1 MTINWWTLGLQAVN
15 VLILVWLLSRLFW
28 RPVAAAIERRQQ
40 STEAMLDE
48 AKAAQA
54 KADAALSEVNETRAG
69 LAEERR
75 TLLAEAQTKA
85 DAAAKA
91 TLSEA
96 REKAEAMLAAA
107 QTKIDRDTSAA
118 RKDNAARAVTLAA
131 EIAAKLLAPI
141 NNAAIQAA
149 WLEMLVKAI
158 AEMPDFERAALID
171 SAAQLEIVTA
181 AAQSAEDKAEIKKAI
196 VAALGG
202 EPKLEFVTDPDLLA
216 GLELR
221 SAHFVLHNSWRAE
234 LKAIL
239 KEMTDAAR

>member
-1 MTINWWTLGLQAVN
+1 
-15 VLILVWLLSRLFW
+15 
-28 RPVAAAIERRQQ
+28 
-40 STEAMLDE
+40 
-48 AKAAQA
+48 
-54 KADAALSEVNETRAG
+54 
-69 LAEERR
+69 
-75 TLLAEAQTKA
+75 
-85 DAAAKA
+85 
-91 TLSEA
+91 
-96 REKAEAMLAAA
+96 MLAAA

-181 AAQSAEDKAEIKKAI
+181 AAPSAEDKAEIKKAI

-234 LKAIL
+234 LNAIL